1 MNSIQDKEWLMDK
14 LGAGGWI
21 VVGIALLV
29 LGWLVQS
36 GIVVFL
42 LNIIG
47 WIIGIG
53 GVIAIILGGFGL
65 IFGKKS
71 RSGGF

>member
-1 MNSIQDKEWLMDK
+1 MDK

-21 VVGIALLV
+21 VVGIGLILLG
-29 LGWLVQS
+29 LLVQS
-36 GIVVFL
+36 GIVEFL

-53 GVIAIILGGFGL
+53 GVIAIILGGFSL
-65 IFGKKS
+65 ILGKK
-71 RSGGF
+71 G

>member
-1 MNSIQDKEWLMDK
+1 MAKFS
-14 LGAGGWI
+14 AGGWI
-21 VVGIALLV
+21 LVGIALIV

-36 GIVVFL
+36 GIVEFL

-47 WIIGIG
+47 WVIGIC
-53 GVIAIILGGFGL
+53 GVIAIILGGFSL
-65 IFGKKS
+65 ITGNKG

>member
-1 MNSIQDKEWLMDK
+1 MDK

-21 VVGIALLV
+21 VVGIGLIV
-29 LGWLVQS
+29 LGWLLKS
-36 GIVVFL
+36 NL
-42 LNIIG
+42 LEAVLDITGVIIM
-47 WIIGIG
+47 IG

>member
-1 MNSIQDKEWLMDK
+1 MDK
-14 LGAGGWI
+14 FGAGGWI
-21 VVGIALLV
+21 VVGIALIL

-36 GIVVFL
+36 GIVQFL

-47 WIIGIG
+47 WLIGIA
-53 GVIAIILGGFGL
+53 GVIALILGGFGL
-65 IFGKKS
+65 IFGKKG

>member
-1 MNSIQDKEWLMDK
+1 MDK

-21 VVGIALLV
+21 VVGIGLIL

-36 GIVVFL
+36 GIVEFL

-53 GVIAIILGGFGL
+53 GVIAIILGGFSL
-65 IFGKKS
+65 ILGKK
-71 RSGGF
+71 G

>member
-1 MNSIQDKEWLMDK
+1 MDK

-21 VVGIALLV
+21 VVGIGLIL

-36 GIVVFL
+36 GIVEFL

-53 GVIAIILGGFGL
+53 GVSAIILGGFRL
-65 IFGKKS
+65 ILAKKG
-71 RSGGF
+71 RAGTF

>member
-1 MNSIQDKEWLMDK
+1 MDK

-21 VVGIALLV
+21 VVGIALIL

-36 GIVVFL
+36 GIVAFL

-53 GVIAIILGGFGL
+53 GVIAIILGGFSL
-65 IFGKKS
+65 ILGKKG
-71 RSGGF
+71 RAGGF

>member
-1 MNSIQDKEWLMDK
+1 MDK

-21 VVGIALLV
+21 VVGIALIL

-36 GIVVFL
+36 GIVAFL

-47 WIIGIG
+47 WVIGIG
-53 GVIAIILGGFGL
+53 GVIAIILGGFSL
-65 IFGKKS
+65 ITGKKGRNS
-71 RSGGF
+71 NF